1 MGRRAGRNT
10 THEALAFKSGEDR
23 ARSTR
28 GNGMEPDA
36 TGIRELDEMDEFHQP
51 TAMFDKGELIGELAE
66 LQVEV
71 APEVTVDGLSTAE
84 ATWGRAVAGGVEA
97 GSTETARDVKLAGSG
112 VEVLAEMVVAAAAAT
127 NGLLARVKVAL
138 RLPLGMRTQP
148 GPAKSVFE

>member
-71 APEVTVDGLSTAE
+71 APETRAE
-84 ATWGRAVAGGVEA
+84 VEVPAAPKGCRLIVVAGP
-97 GSTETARDVKLAGSG
+97 DL
-112 VEVLAEMVVAAAAAT
+112 
-127 NGLLARVKVAL
+127 GLEW
-138 RLPLGMRTQP
+138 
-148 GPAKSVFE
+148 SF